1 MLEKT
6 SNLFNDKF
14 LLNKFLKSFNVLKLV
29 FIFSYCI
36 RNILVLYHKFIGVL
50 DNINDS
56 FLG

>member
-36 RNILVLYHKFIGVL
+36 RNIF
-50 DNINDS
+50 S
-56 FLG
+56 FSLISQIYWSSR